1 MWAPEILA
9 VVAATFLLAGLVKGV
24 VGLGLPTVALAL
36 LTAAL
41 GLTEAMALMVI
52 PAIATN
58 LWQGLT
64 GGAFMIILRR
74 FWTLFAAACIGTWFG
89 ADILARADVVLLSGL
104 LGILLCVYSGISIA
118 APRISPPGRWE
129 RWLSPLFG
137 AASGVVTGL
146 TGSFVVPGVLYLQA
160 LGLPRDILVQTMGV
174 AFTVSMVTLAAAL
187 TRYEILSAELGLL
200 SAAAV
205 VPALLGMVL
214 GGQVRRRLP
223 EQRFRQVLF
232 AALLLLGLYIAGR
245 AFL

>member
-1 MWAPEILA
+1 M
-9 VVAATFLLAGLVKGV
+9 
-24 VGLGLPTVALAL
+24 
-36 LTAAL
+36 
-41 GLTEAMALMVI
+41 
-52 PAIATN
+52 
-58 LWQGLT
+58 
-64 GGAFMIILRR
+64 
-74 FWTLFAAACIGTWFG
+74 
-89 ADILARADVVLLSGL
+89 
-104 LGILLCVYSGISIA
+104 
-118 APRISPPGRWE
+118 
-129 RWLSPLFG
+129 
-137 AASGVVTGL
+137 
-146 TGSFVVPGVLYLQA
+146 PGVLYLQA

>member
-1 MWAPEILA
+1 MWPPEVLA
-9 VVAATFLLAGLVKGV
+9 VIAATFLLAGLVKGV

-41 GLTEAMALMVI
+41 GLKEAMALMVI

-58 LWQGLT
+58 VWQGLT
-64 GGAFMIILRR
+64 GGAFIIILRR
-74 FWTLFAAACIGTWFG
+74 FWTLLAAACIGTWFG
-89 ADILARADVVLLSGL
+89 AGILARADAGLLSGL
-104 LGILLCVYSGISIA
+104 LGILLCVYSGMSIA
-118 APRISPPGRWE
+118 APQIPPPGRLE
-129 RWLSPLFG
+129 RSLSPLFG
-137 AASGVVTGL
+137 AASGFVTGL

-187 TRYEILSAELGLL
+187 ARHDLLSADLGLL

-232 AALLLLGLYIAGR
+232 AALLLLGMYIAGR